1 VDVGG
6 HDPELFTL
14 FKESVQLS
22 TVANAGSVF
31 GVQKIAGPS
40 YAPTWWKAC
49 RARSSSRMISLVG
62 ELVDGFL
69 HPVEISLELL
79 FRRLPATLKRVLAVI
94 GVDGGCSRQL
104 TPSRLPATDV
114 SSSSNVTW

>member
-1 VDVGG
+1 
-6 HDPELFTL
+6 
-14 FKESVQLS
+14 
-22 TVANAGSVF
+22 
-31 GVQKIAGPS
+31 
-40 YAPTWWKAC
+40 
-49 RARSSSRMISLVG
+49 MISLVG